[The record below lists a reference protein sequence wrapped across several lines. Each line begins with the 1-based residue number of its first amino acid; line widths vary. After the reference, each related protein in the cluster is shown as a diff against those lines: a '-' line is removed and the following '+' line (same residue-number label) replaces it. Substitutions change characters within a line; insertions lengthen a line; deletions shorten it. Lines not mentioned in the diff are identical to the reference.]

1 MKRYLALCLF
11 FLLIFTGCTPGR
23 AQEGPYTKTYMDL
36 FDTFTTIIGP
46 GEGEDDFQKTAKGIH
61 DELLIY
67 HKLFDIYHDYPGVNN
82 LKTVNDR
89 AGIAPVEVDPV
100 ILELLNDC
108 REYYALT
115 SGRMNAAMGSVLSLW
130 HDARSEGLEDPEHA
144 RLPDADAL
152 REAAKHVDWTTVEL
166 DEAASTVYI
175 TDANTK
181 LDVGAIAK
189 GWAVEKAA
197 QNAPAGF
204 LISVGGNVRVT
215 GPKGED
221 TPWVI
226 GIQDPDKDGVN
237 RYTIS
242 VMSGS
247 VVTSGDYQ
255 RTYTVDGVEY
265 HHIIDPDTLMPAAH
279 WSSVTVIC
287 ADSGLAD
294 ALSTALFLLPLEEGK
309 ALAAECD
316 AQALWITP
324 DGEEYMTDGF
334 RALIRE

>member
-1 MKRYLALCLF
+1 
-11 FLLIFTGCTPGR
+11 
-23 AQEGPYTKTYMDL
+23 
-36 FDTFTTIIGP
+36 
-46 GEGEDDFQKTAKGIH
+46 
-61 DELLIY
+61 
-67 HKLFDIYHDYPGVNN
+67 
-82 LKTVNDR
+82 
-89 AGIAPVEVDPV
+89 
-100 ILELLNDC
+100 
-108 REYYALT
+108 
-115 SGRMNAAMGSVLSLW
+115 MNAAMGSVLSLW

-175 TDANTK
+175 TNPETS

-226 GIQDPDKDGVN
+226 GIQDPDKAGVN

-255 RTYTVDGVEY
+255 RTYSVDGVEY

-309 ALAAECD
+309 TLAAECD
-316 AQALWITP
+316 AQVLWITP

>member
-1 MKRYLALCLF
+1 MKRYLALCLMV
-11 FLLIFTGCTPGR
+11 LLLFAGCAPGR
-23 AQEGPYTKTYMDL
+23 REEGSYTETYMDL

-46 GEGEDDFQKTAKGIH
+46 GEDEEDFQKSADAIH
-61 DELLIY
+61 DVLLTY

-82 LKTVNDR
+82 LKTVNDQ
-89 AGIAPVEVDPV
+89 AGIAPVAVDPV
-100 ILELLNDC
+100 ILELLADC
-108 REYYALT
+108 REYYTLT
-115 SGRMNAAMGSVLSLW
+115 GGRVNAAMGSVLSLW
-130 HDARSEGLEDPEHA
+130 HDARNKGLDDPENA
-144 RLPDADAL
+144 RLPDAVAL
-152 REAAKHVDWTTVEL
+152 REAAKHMDWAVVEL

-175 TDANTK
+175 TDSNTQ

-215 GPKGED
+215 GPKAED
-221 TPWVI
+221 APWVI
-226 GIQDPDKDGVN
+226 GIQDPDQAGVN
-237 RYTIS
+237 RYTIA
-242 VMSGS
+242 VTSGS

-255 RTYTVDGVEY
+255 RTYVVDGMEY
-265 HHIIDPDTLMPAAH
+265 HHIIDPDTLMPAAR

-294 ALSTALFLLPLEEGK
+294 ALSTALFLLSPEEGK
-309 ALAAECD
+309 SLAEKCD
-316 AQALWITP
+316 AQALWVTP
-324 DGEEYMTDGF
+324 EGKEYMTDGF